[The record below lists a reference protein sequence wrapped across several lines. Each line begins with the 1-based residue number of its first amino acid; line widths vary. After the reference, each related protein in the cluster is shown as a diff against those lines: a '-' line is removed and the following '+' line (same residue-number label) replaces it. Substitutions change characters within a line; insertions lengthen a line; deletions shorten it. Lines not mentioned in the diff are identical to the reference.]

1 MKRFIVLVVLL
12 LPLLSFTDPRSWL
25 YVNPQVVQDTAPY
38 DAALQQADLDKY
50 RYFDKRNTLHFES
63 GLDVE
68 LLSANEM
75 IAQGLPLKRDHVRTE
90 EPAFDTKP
98 VFKLTTDGK
107 ILEVQ
112 TRVKIK

>member
-1 MKRFIVLVVLL
+1 MKRFIVLLL
-12 LPLLSFTDPRSWL
+12 LSLPLFSFVENNSWV
-25 YVNPQVVQDTAPY
+25 YVNPHVVTDISRY
-38 DAALQQADLDKY
+38 DDALRNADLDKY
-50 RYFDKRNTLHFES
+50 RYFDKRNTLHFDS

-68 LLSANEM
+68 LLSANELTALG
-75 IAQGLPLKRDHVRTE
+75 IPFKADHVRTE
-90 EPAFDTKP
+90 DPAFDTKP

>member
-1 MKRFIVLVVLL
+1 MKRFIVFLL
-12 LPLLSFTDPRSWL
+12 ISLPFFSFTDSRSYV
-25 YVNPQVVQDTAPY
+25 YVNPHVVDNLDAYTTAIGN
-38 DAALQQADLDKY
+38 ADFDKY
-50 RYFDKRNTLHFES
+50 RYFDKRNTLHFDS

-68 LLSANEM
+68 LLSANE
-75 IAQGLPLKRDHVRTE
+75 LKEAGIPYKADRIRTE
-90 EPAFDTKP
+90 DPAFDTKA